1 MLMAVGVPGKKKLS
15 KDFCP
20 LKIRN
25 DLDFFLKK
33 MNSGLAP
40 GRFKFCENGGQ
51 IPTKGKYGQM
61 TTTFAIKTAVQCGL
75 WKNWKN
81 DQKEGA
87 IKFIESF
94 QDKSGYFIDP
104 WLKKSCKIN
113 LKDIIK
119 QSFFIRSLKESKR
132 IHNYNNKSNLRAETR
147 QSSATLLMVDKY
159 PKYPLPLEIYDEK
172 SLDYFFKSLNWDDPW
187 HANSQV
193 SHQIMMLS
201 INNRINPK
209 KKYDDLIKKI
219 LIFFDSIY
227 EKRTG
232 TWVKN
237 KETDK
242 QFKLN
247 GAMKF
252 YSGLQ
257 WINWLKKKPNQALI
271 DFALSIPIKFD
282 GCNFTNSLFTLYHA
296 SKGLKSY
303 KRDEIISRAIECLNH
318 SSLHKINGSG
328 YSFHYK
334 SCQMGYYTQRTSRGG
349 NQADMHGTGMFS
361 LGITLALELMGEF
374 APKGS
379 EYWKY
384 HKT

>member
-1 MLMAVGVPGKKKLS
+1 MTKKLS

-25 DLDFFLKK
+25 DLDVFLQK

-40 GRFKFCENGGQ
+40 GRFKFCESGGK
-51 IPTKGKYGQM
+51 IPIKGRYGQM
-61 TTTFAIKTAVQCGL
+61 TTSFAIKTAVQCGL
-75 WKNWKN
+75 WKNWRN
-81 DQKEGA
+81 EQTEGS
-87 IKFIESF
+87 IKFIKSF

-104 WLKKSCKIN
+104 WLTKSCKIN
-113 LKDIIK
+113 LKDII
-119 QSFFIRSLKESKR
+119 QQLIFTRSLKESKR

-147 QSSATLLMVDKY
+147 QSAATLLMVNEY
-159 PKYPLPLEIYDEK
+159 PKHPLPLAIYNEK
-172 SLDYFFKSLNWDDPW
+172 SLDFFLKSLNWDDPW

-201 INNRINPK
+201 INNRITQK
-209 KKYDDLIKKI
+209 KKYDDLLKKI
-219 LIFFDSIY
+219 LNYFDSIY
-227 EKRTG
+227 EKTTG
-232 TWVKN
+232 TWVKS
-237 KETDK
+237 KGTDN

-252 YSGLQ
+252 YSGIQ
-257 WINWLKKKPNQALI
+257 WISWLKKKPNKALI
-271 DFALSIPIKFD
+271 DFVLAIPIKFD

-296 SKGLKSY
+296 SKGSNNY
-303 KRDEIISRAIECLNH
+303 KKDEIVSRAIECLNY
-318 SSLHKINGSG
+318 SSLHKIDGSG

-334 SCQMGYYTQRTSRGG
+334 NCQRVYYTQRTSRGG

-361 LGITLALELMGEF
+361 LGIALALELMGEL

-379 EYWKY
+379 EWWRY